1 VSRASATAQANKVW
15 CERSEMARACAR
27 AIAFAVRAE
36 PVDGA
41 YQEWSHEIGGYTFDT
56 FRWLTLRVAL
66 IR

>member
-1 VSRASATAQANKVW
+1 
-15 CERSEMARACAR
+15 MARACAR